1 VRDFINDEAG
11 RRGVTYRGGEDAM
24 IERKS
29 YQKITIARYII
40 RENQLKCK
48 IKPQ

>member
-1 VRDFINDEAG
+1 
-11 RRGVTYRGGEDAM
+11 M

-40 RENQLKCK
+40 RENQLNYK